1 MDEALIIETWDTF
14 KDYISEKNRETAAS
28 HYVDFLL
35 GKDVEL
41 SVLESV
47 MGYDTHLDSA
57 IKLVLDEERQEEE
70 EEYDDTGWD
79 YDDDED

>member
-1 MDEALIIETWDTF
+1 MDEDLIIETWDTF

-70 EEYDDTGWD
+70 FEDEDDWD
-79 YDDDED
+79 YNDDEE